1 MTTRV
6 LVVDDN
12 PLKLKLATAV
22 LEQDGYLVYTA
33 TSGPEALKIV
43 DNVQP
48 QAIVLDVMMPEM
60 DGYQV
65 CRALRRKPNCTHLP
79 ILMLTAQ
86 DSLEEKMKGFESG
99 ADDYMTTP
107 YPAIE
112 LQTRLKSLLQKNVA
126 RRYHTAN
133 TNGKVI
139 AVFSL
144 RGGAGISTIAANV
157 AVGLAQLWN
166 TQSVLVDLS
175 LLAGQ
180 CALLLNL
187 PLRQTWADL
196 AQHKT
201 EALTIEQ
208 INDALLSHTSGAL
221 VLASPLRLEQS
232 ETITAKLVGH
242 VINLLQQHYHY
253 VVLDLPHDFRDTT
266 LAGLDASHQILTVV
280 TPDLASLNGT
290 GSTLNLF
297 AALKYPTAVTRLIFN
312 TTCEKSGLPRQD
324 IEAALKQSLDAV
336 IPFMPTEFVDA
347 INHGEPSVLKAP
359 TRPVGVLFEDMAWWV
374 SKDEHKQQRP
384 TAPSDAWQRVTQ
396 RAQQRLA
403 ARRNA

>member
-33 TSGPEALKIV
+33 TSGSEALYIV
-43 DNVQP
+43 DTIQP

-86 DSLEEKMKGFESG
+86 DSLEEKMKGFEAG

-112 LQTRLKSLLQKNVA
+112 LQTRLKSLLQKNIA
-126 RRYHTAN
+126 RAYHRAN
-133 TNGKVI
+133 INGKLI
-139 AVFSL
+139 SVFSL
-144 RGGAGISTIAANV
+144 RGGAGVSTIATNV
-157 AVGLAQLWN
+157 AVGLAQIWH
-166 TQSVLVDLS
+166 TQVVLVDLS
-175 LLAGQ
+175 LVAGQ

-196 AQHKT
+196 AQHKIET
-201 EALTIEQ
+201 LTIEQ
-208 INDALLSHTSGAL
+208 ISDGLMAHASGVS

-232 ETITAKLVGH
+232 ELVTAKLVAH
-242 VINLLQQHYHY
+242 VLNLLQQHYQY

-266 LAGLDASHQILTVV
+266 LTGLDVSHQILTVL
-280 TPDLASLNGT
+280 TPDLAALNAT

-297 AALKYPTAVTRLIFN
+297 AALKYPPGVARLILN
-312 TTCEKSGLPRQD
+312 TTFEKNGLPRQG
-324 IEAALKQSLDAV
+324 IEAALKQTMDVV
-336 IPFMPTEFVDA
+336 IPFMPQEFVEA
-347 INHGEPSVLKAP
+347 INHGEPPALNAP
-359 TRPVGVLFEDMAWWV
+359 TRPPGALFEDLAWWV
-374 SKDEHKQQRP
+374 SKDEQKQQRP
-384 TAPSDAWQRVTQ
+384 ASPSEAWQRVTQ

-403 ARRNA
+403 ARRN